1 MDQNPTPE
9 FPTKQLFRRNV
20 KPVGTVALRIQNA
33 FISWKC
39 CLYDDPYSKE
49 EILTY
54 QTLIFALEEA
64 IRIAKAFRRTVRGK
78 DT

>member
-9 FPTKQLFRRNV
+9 FSSKQLFRRNV
-20 KPVGTVALRIQNA
+20 KPVGVVALRIQNA
-33 FISWKC
+33 FTSWKVS
-39 CLYDDPYSKE
+39 LYDDPYGKE

-78 DT
+78 NT

>member
-9 FPTKQLFRRNV
+9 FSTKQLFRRNV

-39 CLYDDPYSKE
+39 CLYDDPYGKE

-54 QTLIFALEEA
+54 QTLIMALDDANKIVRE
-64 IRIAKAFRRTVRGK
+64 FRRTVRGK

>member
-1 MDQNPTPE
+1 METKPTPE
-9 FPTKQLFRRNV
+9 FSTKQLVRRNV
-20 KPVGTVALRIQNA
+20 KPVGVVALRIQNA

-39 CLYDDPYSKE
+39 CLYDDPYGKE

-54 QTLIFALEEA
+54 QTLIMALDDANKIVRE
-64 IRIAKAFRRTVRGK
+64 FRRTVRGK

>member
-9 FPTKQLFRRNV
+9 FSSKQLFRRNV

-33 FISWKC
+33 FTSWKC

>member
-1 MDQNPTPE
+1 MEQKPTPE
-9 FPTKQLFRRNV
+9 FPSKQLFRQNA
-20 KPVGTVALRIQNA
+20 KPVGVIALRIHNA

-39 CLYDDPYSKE
+39 SLYNDPYGKE

-54 QTLIFALEEA
+54 QTLITALDDANKIVRE
-64 IRIAKAFRRTVRGK
+64 FRRTVRGK